1 MAQRRGKNE
10 KHLGAGAAA
19 PDGPAL
25 VLDYL
30 REFDLSFAIL
40 LALRSLAVAL
50 IRLVTIPMLTV
61 ATEVSTNLHNKITK
75 AHAAKALRELH
86 QNKQI
91 EGRAAGKQIV
101 YHALQETSNEVTPE
115 MIAALDE
122 QTEQL
127 QKQVSGLEAAEKKTR
142 AELAAICA
150 RPLLSELR
158 RDVGQLEQEH
168 EAIRVRLVQARGSNA
183 GTVPVQVK
191 VDAET
196 DWKHWQN
203 QANVRGQICRDLW
216 RMCSE
221 VVPDNM
227 AREELWEDL
236 GLEGPF
242 LK

>member
-30 REFDLSFAIL
+30 RKQNRPYSVGYYPDVDGGDNGKVGKGLSW
-40 LALRSLAVAL
+40 L
-50 IRLVTIPMLTV
+50 ID
-61 ATEVSTNLHNKITK
+61 

-115 MIAALDE
+115 MITALDE

-168 EAIRVRLVQARGSNA
+168 EAIHVRLVQARGSNA

-203 QANVRGQICRDLW
+203 QANVRGRICRDLW

-227 AREELWEDL
+227 AREGLWEDL

>member
-1 MAQRRGKNE
+1 MAQRKAKNE
-10 KHLGAGAAA
+10 KQLGSGSAA
-19 PDGPAL
+19 PDGSAL
-25 VLDYL
+25 VLEYL
-30 REFDLSFAIL
+30 RKQNRPYS
-40 LALRSLAVAL
+40 
-50 IRLVTIPMLTV
+50 
-61 ATEVSTNLHNKITK
+61 ATEVSVNLHNKITK

-101 YHALQETSNEVTPE
+101 YHALQETSTEVTPE
-115 MIAALDE
+115 IIAALDE
-122 QTEQL
+122 QAEKLQEQ
-127 QKQVSGLEAAEKKTR
+127 VTSLEAAEKNTR
-142 AELAAICA
+142 VELATICA

-158 RDVGQLEQEH
+158 RDVGQFEQEH
-168 EAIRVRLVQARGSNA
+168 EAIRARLVQARGSDA

-191 VDAET
+191 VDAER

-203 QANVRGQICRDLW
+203 QAKVRGRICRDLW

-227 AREELWEDL
+227 GREELWENL

-242 LK
+242 LQ